1 MNGTDTTQAENSQNE
16 QPFQV
21 TVTNNCEFLEAIFLP
36 YGAALK
42 GALPQVLAFT
52 ESPDAHKS
60 WGGRRWR
67 GDVRADGMNAY
78 FTLATYR
85 PDTTTK
91 KKGDCVFVC
100 GVMLDDVGT
109 KALPLDRLAGCPP
122 SYVIETS
129 AGNYQAGYLF
139 KSPESHHAK
148 VDALNKALI
157 AAGMCDPGATGVTSR
172 WGRLPFATNTKRIPP
187 FACRLVEFHPD
198 RRYDVDEIAE
208 KLEIGV
214 SATFT
219 NRPQQTDLTDL
230 TDSKPPK
237 KAKKAATHDHSED
250 GVHVP
255 RAAENTVVSEL
266 KARGLY
272 KSALGGGKHDITCP
286 WVHEH
291 TDQLNTGAVYFEPS
305 ESFPVGGFKCQH
317 SHGDKYRLTAL
328 LDFLGLSFSDAKH
341 KPTIRIVAGELARI
355 VETAE
360 KELAGTGG
368 YFQNGL
374 ICAVHTN
381 QITGA
386 PETVPLKA
394 GALACALA
402 RVAIWKR
409 YDGRQHEWV
418 NTDPPARHVTA
429 LIDAER
435 WRHLPPL
442 RSIAR
447 QPFFREN
454 GSLCRSSGY
463 DPESKT
469 FGAFAVNDFFVP
481 GAPSRKDADQ
491 ALALLRELLTEVK
504 FADRPND
511 EAAAVGA
518 FLTGAIRSSLP
529 QAPAFLA
536 RAAIYASGKSHLTSM
551 MAAFA
556 TPGRA
561 VSTHYPTNEQEAEK
575 SLLSTLITAPAVICF
590 DNLKA
595 GGEITAW
602 SKFCTVL
609 SEPFVSGRILGF
621 SRDATVSTRTLILA
635 SGNNVS
641 PHADLTRRFVTI
653 NLDPQV
659 ETPATIRYT
668 QGARDLHVLQHRGQ
682 YVSAALTII
691 AAWMAA
697 GRPQSDCAPLNG
709 YADWTQLVRQPL
721 LWLGMADP
729 AHSVFEAMKQDPD
742 KEVLSRMLTAW
753 LAAFGSVATKVRD
766 VVQRCATNT
775 ELREVCAEIAED
787 KTGEISRRNLGKWIA
802 RNAGRVVGELRFER
816 GDATTNSQQWRVKSV
831 KSVKSVNPSHSENV
845 AQPEQPDDAG
855 DEKSVKSVKS
865 VSSTQSANVADTEKV
880 FTNGAEECY

>member
-1 MNGTDTTQAENSQNE
+1 M
-16 QPFQV
+16 
-21 TVTNNCEFLEAIFLP
+21 
-36 YGAALK
+36 
-42 GALPQVLAFT
+42 LAFG
-52 ESPDAHKS
+52 ESPDGNKD
-60 WGGRRWR
+60 WGGNRWH
-67 GDVRADGMNAY
+67 GDVRADGKNAY

-85 PDTTTK
+85 PETTTK
-91 KKGDCVFVC
+91 KKADCMFVC

-109 KALPLDRLAGCPP
+109 KALPLERLGACPP
-122 SYVIETS
+122 SYIIETS
-129 AGNYQAGYLF
+129 SGNYQTGYLF

-148 VDALNKALI
+148 VDALNKAMI
-157 AAGMCDPGATGVTSR
+157 AAGLCDPGATGVTSR
-172 WGRLPFATNTKRIPP
+172 WGRLPFASNTKREPQ
-187 FACRLVEFHPD
+187 FVCRLVEFHPE
-198 RRYDVDEIAE
+198 RRYTVEEIAE
-208 KLEIGV
+208 KLEIGG
-214 SATFT
+214 ADTFA
-219 NRPQQTDLTDL
+219 NRLRKTEKTDVTE
-230 TDSKPPK
+230 SKLPK
-237 KAKKAATHDHSED
+237 TAKKAVSADHSDD

-255 RAAENTVVSEL
+255 KAAENTVVSEL
-266 KARGLY
+266 KARKLY
-272 KSALGGGKHDITCP
+272 KSALGAGKHDVTCP

-291 TDQLNTGAVYFEPS
+291 TDQLDTGTAYFEPS
-305 ESFPVGGFKCQH
+305 ELFQAGGFKCQH
-317 SHGDKYRLTAL
+317 SHGDKYRLTAFL
-328 LDFLGLSFSDAKH
+328 EFLGLSFSDAKH

-394 GALACALA
+394 GALACAMA

-409 YDGRQHEWV
+409 YDARQNEWV
-418 NTDPPARHVTA
+418 NTDPPGRHVAA
-429 LIDAER
+429 LMDAER
-435 WRHLPPL
+435 WKHLPPL

-447 QPFFREN
+447 QPFFRED

-463 DPESKT
+463 DLASQT
-469 FGAFAVNDFFVP
+469 FGAFSVTDFYVP
-481 GAPSRKDADQ
+481 SAPSRKDAEQ
-491 ALALLRELLTEVK
+491 ALAMLRDLLTEVK
-504 FADRPND
+504 FADRGKD

-518 FLTGAIRSSLP
+518 FLTAAIRPSLP

-551 MAAFA
+551 IAAFA

-561 VSTHYPTNEQEAEK
+561 VSTHYPTTEQEAEK

-595 GGEITAW
+595 GSEITAW

-635 SGNNVS
+635 SGNNVA
-641 PHADLTRRFVTI
+641 PHQDLTRRFVTI

-659 ETPATIRYT
+659 ETPATIRY
-668 QGARDLHVLQHRGQ
+668 QRGARDLHVLQHRGQ

-729 AHSVFEAMKQDPD
+729 ADSVFEAMKQDPD
-742 KEVLSRMLTAW
+742 KDVLSRMLTAW
-753 LAAFGSVATKVRD
+753 HEAFGSAATKVRD
-766 VVQRCATNT
+766 VVQKSYIFP

-787 KTGEISRRNLGKWIA
+787 KTGEINRRILGKWLA
-802 RNAGRVVGELRFER
+802 RNAGRVVGDLRFER
-816 GDATTNSQQWRVKSV
+816 LSVSDNSGHWKVTTFKNSVTSVSSV
-831 KSVKSVNPSHSENV
+831 KSTQPANVSEQKNDV
-845 AQPEQPDDAG
+845 DVDLFQPEI
-855 DEKSVKSVKS
+855 
-865 VSSTQSANVADTEKV
+865 
-880 FTNGAEECY
+880 EEVDLFC

>member
-1 MNGTDTTQAENSQNE
+1 MDDTTTEQNAPPL
-16 QPFQV
+16 Q
-21 TVTNNCEFLEAIFLP
+21 VTNNCEFLEAIFLP
-36 YGAALK
+36 YGRALK
-42 GALPQVLAFT
+42 GSTSQVLVFGD
-52 ESPDAHKS
+52 SPDGHKD
-60 WGGRRWR
+60 WRGRRWR
-67 GDVRADGMNAY
+67 GDVRAEGKNAY

-85 PDTTTK
+85 PETATK
-91 KKGDCVFVC
+91 KKTDCMFVC
-100 GVMLDDVGT
+100 GVMLDDIGT
-109 KALPLDRLAGCPP
+109 KALPLERLSACPP
-122 SYVIETS
+122 SYIIETS

-148 VDALNKALI
+148 VDALNKVLI
-157 AAGMCDPGATGVTSR
+157 AAGMCDPGANGVTSR
-172 WGRLPFATNTKRIPP
+172 WGRLPFASNTKREPP
-187 FACRLVEFHPD
+187 FACQLVEFHPE
-198 RRYDVDEIAE
+198 RRYTVEEIAE
-208 KLEIGV
+208 KLEIGG
-214 SATFT
+214 ADTFT
-219 NRPQQTDLTDL
+219 SRIKQTDLTDV
-230 TDSKPPK
+230 TDSKPQK
-237 KAKKAATHDHSED
+237 SAKKAATHDHSED

-255 RAAENTVVSEL
+255 RSAENTVVSAL

-272 KSALGGGKHDITCP
+272 KSALGAGKHDVTCP

-291 TDQLNTGAVYFEPS
+291 TDQLDKGTVYFEPS
-305 ESFPVGGFKCQH
+305 ELFPAGGFKCQH

-328 LDFLGLSFSDAKH
+328 LEFLGLSFSDAKH

-360 KELAGTGG
+360 KELAGTGS
-368 YFQNGL
+368 YFSNGL

-386 PETVPLKA
+386 PETVPLKP
-394 GALACALA
+394 GALACAMA
-402 RVAIWKR
+402 RVAIWQR
-409 YDGRQHEWV
+409 YDARKDAFA

-429 LIDAER
+429 LMDAER
-435 WRHLPPL
+435 WRYLPPL

-447 QPFFREN
+447 QPFFRDD

-463 DPESKT
+463 DPTSQT
-469 FGAFAVNDFFVP
+469 FGAFAVTDFHVP
-481 GAPSRKDADQ
+481 SAPSRKDAEL
-491 ALALLRELLTEVK
+491 ALALLRDLLIEVK
-504 FADRPND
+504 FANSGEDKGAD
-511 EAAAVGA
+511 EAATVGA
-518 FLTGAIRSSLP
+518 FLTASIRSSLP

-536 RAAIYASGKSHLTSM
+536 RAAIYASGKSHLTAM
-551 MAAFA
+551 IAAFA

-561 VSTHYPTNEQEAEK
+561 IATHYPTTEQEAEK

-595 GGEITAW
+595 GSEITAW

-641 PHADLTRRFVTI
+641 PHQDLTRRFVTI

-659 ETPATIRYT
+659 ETPATIRY
-668 QGARDLHVLQHRGQ
+668 QRGARDLHVHQNRGQ

-691 AAWMAA
+691 AAWLAA

-709 YADWTQLVRQPL
+709 YADWTQMVRMPL

-742 KEVLSRMLTAW
+742 KDVLSRMLAAW
-753 LAAFGSVATKVRD
+753 LHSFGSVPTKVRD
-766 VVQRCATNT
+766 VVQRCGTDT
-775 ELREVCAEIAED
+775 ELREVCTEIAED
-787 KTGEISRRNLGKWIA
+787 KSGDISRRNLGKWIA

-816 GDATTNSQQWRVKSV
+816 GDATTNSQQWKVKSV
-831 KSVKSVNPSHSENV
+831 KSVKSVNPSQPVNV
-845 AQPEQPDDAG
+845 
-855 DEKSVKSVKS
+855 S
-865 VSSTQSANVADTEKV
+865 DTEKV
-880 FTNGAEECY
+880 VTGDPEECW